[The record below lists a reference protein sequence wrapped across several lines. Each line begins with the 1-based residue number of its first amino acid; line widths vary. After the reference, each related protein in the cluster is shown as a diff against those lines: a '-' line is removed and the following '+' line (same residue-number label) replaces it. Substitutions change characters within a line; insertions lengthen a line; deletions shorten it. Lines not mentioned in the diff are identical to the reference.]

1 MLFDMITYQ
10 TSIQLK
16 VKVSNF
22 SSPYIRDEERTIK
35 ASDEDDSVNASLLIF
50 SVKQRSLGWLTSLDV

>member
-1 MLFDMITYQ
+1 MLFDVITYQ

-16 VKVSNF
+16 VKVSHF
-22 SSPYIRDEERTIK
+22 SSPYIWDEERTIK

>member
-50 SVKQRSLGWLTSLDV
+50 SVKQRSLG